1 MNPDGSFLIL
11 KTKKTRTYSLW
22 LWLVVIGFI
31 SKRCRFC
38 LLLFCFFNEFPV
50 MINYSWL
57 FVTRDQSRFTASG
70 IGGPPYSNRV
80 SSPISKPTKMSA
92 DIPKNSSH
100 SVFQGIALVWK
111 PADRKGKVLARPP
124 LSPRM
129 LVSVNWGRGAVSS
142 PSACWLLWWFNFF
155 LLCDVSKEQQ
165 ASKAN
170 FKHKN
175 KHRQH
180 QLNSNE
186 DLMEFVNLR
195 KRDVYFRTGIH
206 PQRKP
211 YFHFGGRWG
220 QKSRELRESFPTGC

>member
-1 MNPDGSFLIL
+1 
-11 KTKKTRTYSLW
+11 
-22 LWLVVIGFI
+22 
-31 SKRCRFC
+31 
-38 LLLFCFFNEFPV
+38 

-92 DIPKNSSH
+92 DIPKKSSH

-186 DLMEFVNLR
+186 DFMEFVNLR
-195 KRDVYFRTGIH
+195 W
-206 PQRKP
+206 QRSRRL
-211 YFHFGGRWG
+211 FSARGNATLFGLFSDCSENRIFILAAAEV
-220 QKSRELRESFPTGC
+220 KSHVSCASPFQQDANVA